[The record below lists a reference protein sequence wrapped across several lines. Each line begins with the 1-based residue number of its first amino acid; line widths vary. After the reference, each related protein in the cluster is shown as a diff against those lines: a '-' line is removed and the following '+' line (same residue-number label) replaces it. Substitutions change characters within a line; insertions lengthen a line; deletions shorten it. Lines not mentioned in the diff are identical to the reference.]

1 MADKLFVIGI
11 GGTGMRC
18 LESFVHL
25 CAIGMFDNQE
35 INVLTLDT
43 DATNGNLERVR
54 NLIGLYSNIKSGA
67 TKDGGTPNNNTFFSA
82 KLNLYGFNTDY
93 NSPSRSTYRNI
104 SRLTEGE
111 SSRQNK
117 MLSDLFLDN
126 SSVQEF
132 NVAHGYRA

>member
-54 NLIGLYSNIKSGA
+54 NLIGLYSDIKSGA

-117 MLSDLFLDN
+117 MLSDLFLDILN
-126 SSVQEF
+126 C
-132 NVAHGYRA
+132 RIPLIKL

>member
-54 NLIGLYSNIKSGA
+54 KLMALYSDIKSGT

-93 NSPSRSTYRNI
+93 NSTSRSTYRNI

-111 SSRQNK
+111 S
-117 MLSDLFLDN
+117 
-126 SSVQEF
+126 
-132 NVAHGYRA
+132 